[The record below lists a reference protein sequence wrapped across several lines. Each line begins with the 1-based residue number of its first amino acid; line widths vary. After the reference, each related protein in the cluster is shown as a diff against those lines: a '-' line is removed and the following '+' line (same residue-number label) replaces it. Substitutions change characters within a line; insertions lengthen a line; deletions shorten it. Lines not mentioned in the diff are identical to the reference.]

1 MEPLALRANLALGT
15 FGTPWNLWNHVFVM
29 ADAYITALTMLSARE
44 LSETQVRTRLKRR
57 EFDADAIEE
66 AITKLKADRT
76 LNDRRVALA
85 IARMESAIRHRGRS
99 RVLQKI
105 RQAGID
111 DGTAEDA
118 VREIFEEV
126 DEEAMLDTAFER
138 RLKGKTPKELD
149 DKGRARVI
157 RGLVAQGF
165 RFEAIL
171 KRLKT

>member
-1 MEPLALRANLALGT
+1 
-15 FGTPWNLWNHVFVM
+15 M
-29 ADAYITALTMLSARE
+29 ADPYIVALTLLSARE
-44 LSETQVRTRLKRR
+44 LSESQLRARLKKR
-57 EFDADAIEE
+57 EMEAAEIEAAI
-66 AITKLKADRT
+66 IRLKADRT

-111 DGTAEDA
+111 DDTAEDA
-118 VREIFEEV
+118 VREVFEEV
-126 DEEAMLDTAFER
+126 DEEAMLDKAFER
-138 RLKGKTPKELD
+138 RLRGKAPNELD
-149 DKGRARVI
+149 DRGRAKII

-171 KRLKT
+171 KRLKG